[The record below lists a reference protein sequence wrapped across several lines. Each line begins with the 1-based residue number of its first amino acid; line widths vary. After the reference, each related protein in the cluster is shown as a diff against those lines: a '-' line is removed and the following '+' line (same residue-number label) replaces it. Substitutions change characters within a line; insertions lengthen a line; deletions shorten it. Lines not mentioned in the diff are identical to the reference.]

1 MQPYFYNQ
9 APQQFPIYPQSA
21 PIYYPQPISYQQ
33 PFFYVQPP
41 IYQQP
46 QNFAPTPYFYPPQ
59 QQISAPYYYP
69 PAPIIYPQAPTYQQP
84 LQNIPTQSNN
94 ANYQIQWPPKPQIQW
109 PPKPEIRWPENHEI
123 NHQTQPQ
130 NILQKN
136 TEQMATDLKDVK
148 PEDAFL
154 ESPAKVP
161 KPKGILKPSGEF
173 KHIEAGNKS
182 NTSPTQFAV
191 EYFRDRGRLLR
202 GSKMPSETPIIIG
215 QKPGSRKQ
223 SFPNGFDG
231 AGLAE
236 YLLSIDVCP
245 RAMRAI
251 KGAQGPSSSPD
262 TSPQCGKLDPLNE
275 MLKAMKEAKSRR

>member
-21 PIYYPQPISYQQ
+21 PIYYPQPISYPQ
-33 PFFYVQPP
+33 PFFYVQPA

-84 LQNIPTQSNN
+84 LQNIQPQSNN

-161 KPKGILKPSGEF
+161 KPKGILKPSRG
-173 KHIEAGNKS
+173 IQDITEAK
-182 NTSPTQFAV
+182 
-191 EYFRDRGRLLR
+191 EEEEEEEDL
-202 GSKMPSETPIIIG
+202 
-215 QKPGSRKQ
+215 
-223 SFPNGFDG
+223 
-231 AGLAE
+231 
-236 YLLSIDVCP
+236 
-245 RAMRAI
+245 
-251 KGAQGPSSSPD
+251 SSSSTEKSLEEP
-262 TSPQCGKLDPLNE
+262 
-275 MLKAMKEAKSRR
+275 EA